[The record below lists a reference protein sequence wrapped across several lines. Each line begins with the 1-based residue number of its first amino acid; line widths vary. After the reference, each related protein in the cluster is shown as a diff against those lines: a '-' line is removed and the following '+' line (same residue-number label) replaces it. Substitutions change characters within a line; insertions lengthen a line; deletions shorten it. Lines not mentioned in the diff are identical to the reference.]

1 MNQRNEDTPSKIWHW
16 STLPHWLKKEYH
28 TFPAC
33 ALISAIFVSLCLL
46 IGWLA
51 QIFHTDSIVSCA
63 LGIPSFFIAGWT
75 LMTAYKIK
83 DHVRGKVKLNAVR
96 KLREKW
102 NSTPITEEYVPK
114 EDLKNAR
121 RVINN
126 ILSDNRI
133 FDVDLVK
140 DIKHFRDSI
149 QGDNVELTIY
159 LGALDDL
166 ISLINN
172 I

>member
-1 MNQRNEDTPSKIWHW
+1 
-16 STLPHWLKKEYH
+16 
-28 TFPAC
+28 
-33 ALISAIFVSLCLL
+33 
-46 IGWLA
+46 
-51 QIFHTDSIVSCA
+51 
-63 LGIPSFFIAGWT
+63 
-75 LMTAYKIK
+75 MTAYKIK